1 MYYSLKIV
9 NLNLGYLLRFYCR
22 ISSGTLRN
30 MHSTTATIHINSN
43 YPAHIVV
50 LPKCL
55 GSPEK
60 LSKRTELVLGKS
72 SSITYWLQCVYVTCK
87 IGTYC
92 LIKTKINIIEVK

>member
-9 NLNLGYLLRFYCR
+9 NLNLGYVLPFYCR

-43 YPAHIVV
+43 YPANIVV
-50 LPKCL
+50 LPKFL

-72 SSITYWLQCVYVTCK
+72 SSIITDTGWITGWHQIWHVILLWPQK
-87 IGTYC
+87 
-92 LIKTKINIIEVK
+92 K